1 MADGRD
7 PRIQFRSPTLD
18 VEATGGLPNE
28 RYQNDDPRSAHKSAR
43 FRKRK
48 PKPLQTDEASPQIIT
63 AEQDVYLGS
72 YAQSTPRGSIDT
84 TNLHSRP
91 VPSPRAS
98 LSHLQLEHLLKT
110 VDTGLNNYG
119 VEELRDGF
127 FGALFYRPVGGK
139 PTDEMIEASATL
151 PSSFQKNHPLSAHR
165 FIPQQIKEVEDFI
178 HQITT
183 SRAGVKLLKSFL
195 GVFICYIICLVPA
208 SRDWLGRY
216 NYIIAVSAIV
226 NHPGRKLGSQ
236 LDGAILTILGTIA
249 GLSWGSLAIYV
260 STSDATARNGYGG
273 VLAAFLVFFTMVI
286 GWLRCVF
293 IRFYQ
298 AVLCAGFAIFYMC
311 LADTSET
318 VGWLKVF
325 EYGIPFVLGQAVC
338 FVVAT
343 IVFPDAGSRSLA

>member
-1 MADGRD
+1 MADG
-7 PRIQFRSPTLD
+7 PAPKIQFRSPTFD
-18 VEATGGLPNE
+18 VEATGELSTE
-28 RYQNDDPRSAHKSAR
+28 RPQNDGHQSTHNSAR

-48 PKPLQTDEASPQIIT
+48 PKPLQVDESSPQVTT
-63 AEQDVYLGS
+63 AGQEVYLGS
-72 YAQSTPRGSIDT
+72 YAQTTPRGSVDT
-84 TNLHSRP
+84 SKLHDRP

-98 LSHLQLEHLLKT
+98 VSHLQLEHLLNG
-110 VDTGLNNYG
+110 VGSNLNHYG

-139 PTDEMIEASATL
+139 PTQDVIEASANL
-151 PSSFQKNHPLSAHR
+151 PASFQKNHPLSARR
-165 FIPQQIKEVEDFI
+165 FIPQQVKEFQDFI
-178 HQITT
+178 CQITT

-216 NYIIAVSAIV
+216 NYIITVSAIV
-226 NHPGRKLGSQ
+226 NHPGRKVGSQ
-236 LDGAILTILGTIA
+236 IDGAVLTIFGTIA
-249 GLSWGSLAIYV
+249 GLSWGSLALYV
-260 STSDATARNGYGG
+260 STSDATARSGYGG
-273 VLAAFLVFFTMVI
+273 VLAVFLIVFTMVI

-318 VGWLKVF
+318 VGWSKVS
-325 EYGIPFVLGQAVC
+325 EYGIPFVLGQAIC
-338 FVVAT
+338 FIVAT
-343 IVFPDAGSRSLA
+343 IVFPAAGSRSLA